1 MVEIKSKGDFSDPS
15 TYEIQMSVTINSVLL
30 GQNHT
35 HLFPYCL
42 GLPLTHRE
50 TIQPVKLETFTIWR
64 FTGSLPTPV
73 LALGASRE
81 WRPGRH
87 VWTRNTL
94 EALA

>member
-1 MVEIKSKGDFSDPS
+1 MVSQVDCFFCHAMFVNK
-15 TYEIQMSVTINSVLL
+15 VLL
-30 GQNHT
+30 GHGPA
-35 HLFPYCL
+35 HLLLYCL

-50 TIQPVKLETFTIWR
+50 TIQAVKRETFTIWR

>member
-1 MVEIKSKGDFSDPS
+1 MVSQVDCFFCRAMFVNK
-15 TYEIQMSVTINSVLL
+15 VLL
-30 GQNHT
+30 GHNPA
-35 HLFPYCL
+35 HLLLFCL